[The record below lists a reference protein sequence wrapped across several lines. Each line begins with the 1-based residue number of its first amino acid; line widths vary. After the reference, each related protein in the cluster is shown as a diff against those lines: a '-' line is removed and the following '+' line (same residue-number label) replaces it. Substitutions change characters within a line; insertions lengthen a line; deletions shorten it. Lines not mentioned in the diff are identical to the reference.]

1 MDLLEKYREEVGKD
15 LVLDDFNIKN
25 AQMKLPSR
33 KHYWVA
39 RLIDAK
45 IDLNRLFSKKKD
57 VKKQLLKKI
66 AQESP
71 VKLTS
76 QNMENIADNTD
87 EIKDINSKIKDFEIL
102 IEYLEKIEKIL
113 STMHWEIKNIIQL
126 NEQERL

>member
-57 VKKQLLKKI
+57 IKKQLLKKI